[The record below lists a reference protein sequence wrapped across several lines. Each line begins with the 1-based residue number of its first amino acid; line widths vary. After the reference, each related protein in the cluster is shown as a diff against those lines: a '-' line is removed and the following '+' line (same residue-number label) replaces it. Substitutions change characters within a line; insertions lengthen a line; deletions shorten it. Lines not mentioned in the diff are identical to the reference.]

1 MSSFWIAL
9 QKLPWAFILGIALW
23 AASDILFSLEYSW
36 FLFLYRVLAP
46 ITCLFAIIAFSIQ
59 YAATRLGR
67 ARLSLGRRSF
77 WIVVLCVA
85 SAPIIRSIPFIPT
98 YTVRA
103 PADSPTLTVLNLN
116 ALGFRDL
123 SSRIIDE
130 IERRDPDII
139 TIQEVNPDL
148 ARALEDRFA
157 LRYSCRV
164 LRPAVGSWGM
174 GTLAR
179 APCTQRTM
187 PEVGSWV
194 GLPIIIET
202 TAPTGSPIIVAN
214 FHAIHPHAGVYDGG
228 PILGENT
235 GLTLWAKLSQ
245 PIFDRQKSV
254 GFLLDT
260 IGTPRN
266 RNVIMTG
273 DLNASMRNGVYATV
287 RKAGYY
293 DTWLDLHSFVSGGTW
308 PAPEFLGGFGL
319 GWLLRIDFM
328 FRSESLIPTQVEL
341 LPETLGSDHRGMFGR
356 FAVMR

>member
-1 MSSFWIAL
+1 MLTYAV
-9 QKLPWAFILGIALW
+9 WAC
-23 AASDILFSLEYSW
+23 
-36 FLFLYRVLAP
+36 
-46 ITCLFAIIAFSIQ
+46 T
-59 YAATRLGR
+59 
-67 ARLSLGRRSF
+67 
-77 WIVVLCVA
+77 LCVA
-85 SAPIIRSIPFIPT
+85 SAPALRSLAFIPT
-98 YTVRA
+98 YTVH
-103 PADSPTLTVLNLN
+103 PPKDSPTLSVLNLN

-123 SSRIIDE
+123 SPAIVAE
-130 IERRDPDII
+130 IERRDPDIV
-139 TIQEVNPDL
+139 TIQEVNPTL
-148 ARALEDRFA
+148 AQALEARFA
-157 LRYSCRV
+157 TRYECRV

-179 APCTQRTM
+179 TPCTEHTM
-187 PEVGSWV
+187 TEMGSWV
-194 GLPIIIET
+194 GPPIIIET

-214 FHAIHPHAGVYDGG
+214 FHAIHPHAGVYDKA
-228 PILGENT
+228 PALSERT
-235 GLTLWAKLSQ
+235 DLTLWDNLSQ

-273 DLNASMRNGVYATV
+273 DLNASMRNSVYATV

-308 PAPEFLGGFGL
+308 PAPEFLGDFGL